1 MTILQK
7 VGLGIVEE
15 WQARNTRYDAAWVY
29 ANSPEIFSKSSALA
43 LVSDNLEELLGL
55 NDNTKA
61 LREDEKAW
69 VAYEGD
75 LFGFEGRVRGVRGYA
90 KDEVDLF

>member
-1 MTILQK
+1 MS
-7 VGLGIVEE
+7 
-15 WQARNTRYDAAWVY
+15 N
-29 ANSPEIFSKSSALA
+29 
-43 LVSDNLEELLGL
+43 NLEELLGL
-55 NDNTKA
+55 NDNANA
-61 LREDEKAW
+61 LRGNEKAW